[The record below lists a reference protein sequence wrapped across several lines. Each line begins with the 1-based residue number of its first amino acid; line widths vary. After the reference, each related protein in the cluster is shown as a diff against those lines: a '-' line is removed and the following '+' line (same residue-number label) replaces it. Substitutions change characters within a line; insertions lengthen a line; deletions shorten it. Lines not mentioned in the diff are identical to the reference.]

1 MFGEKGFGCHQLQ
14 VDRDVPFGVNVEVR
28 TCCCGRGVRL
38 KEMMRMKEVRV
49 KEDERAKF
57 GGGGK
62 VHVEE

>member
-1 MFGEKGFGCHQLQ
+1 MVGEKVFGCHQLQ
-14 VDRDVPFGVNVEVR
+14 VDRDVSFGVDVEVR

-38 KEMMRMKEVRV
+38 KAVIWKKEVRV